1 MKTHKLIKT
10 GEILKHMWKECQEK
24 NHYEINLMALL
35 IYLVLKKQKLIWLP
49 NLDIHLSAVTIIWD
63 CTFKETAITDM

>member
-1 MKTHKLIKT
+1 MP
-10 GEILKHMWKECQEK
+10 GK

>member
-1 MKTHKLIKT
+1 MS
-10 GEILKHMWKECQEK
+10 GK
-24 NHYEINLMALL
+24 NYYEINFMALL

-49 NLDIHLSAVTIIWD
+49 NLDIHLSVVTIIWD